1 MKYNKITLLIA
12 SVCLHSQFANA
23 EQTQQ
28 SNVEHIQILGVHD
41 KLRTQGGATS
51 LIGEEALA
59 QFEFDDIN
67 KVLANVPGVNIREED
82 GYGLRPNIGFRG
94 TTPERSKKISLME
107 DGILISPAPY
117 SAPSA
122 YYFPMVSRMTAVEI
136 FKGPAAIK
144 YGPNTVAGALNL
156 VTRAVPK
163 YAETGI
169 DLAYGSDNYSK
180 AHLHH
185 GNSGDK
191 FGYLIEGLHT
201 QADGFKNIDFSKQDT
216 GFEKND
222 IMTKLKYD
230 FSQDNQAHYLE
241 LKLAYADETSN
252 ETYLGLTDQDFADS
266 PYRRYAA
273 TSEDQMNW
281 DHQTYQLTHFIELA
295 EFNLLTR
302 LYQHDF
308 ARDWRKVSAL
318 GQNSPALLDVLTA
331 PDDPENQEYYA
342 RLNGSDSGDIILGTN
357 DRNYRSQG
365 LQTDLGW
372 QFVLSGLQ
380 HNVDLGLRLHKDY
393 INRDHFE
400 QTYQMSSQ
408 GQLGQASEK
417 TFTTV
422 NREEATAVSI
432 YAQDAIQIEQLT
444 LTAGIRGEYIDSR
457 YQNRK
462 NDNDWLEK
470 ESRIWLPSL
479 SAFYR
484 LSADYGVFAGVHK
497 GYVPSSPQQNDQS
510 VEAEQSINYEIGFR
524 QNSQSLKTEFA
535 LFYNDYSN
543 LKESCTFSQ
552 SSNCPLDT
560 DFNGGNVNVAGLE
573 SQIASVLPIN
583 SSIDMP
589 WSFTYS
595 YIHSEFEQSFDS
607 DYPQWGLVSKGDSM
621 PYQPDHSLALSLGLR
636 ATDWQLS
643 AQIKY
648 TSEMQETAGAGAVL
662 SGKVIPSTTMV
673 DLSANYLLTNEQ
685 SIYLKVDNV
694 TDETQIVSRRPNG
707 ARPGKPRTLILGYK
721 FNY

>member
-12 SVCLHSQFANA
+12 SACLYSQLANG
-23 EQTQQ
+23 EQTQE
-28 SNVEHIQILGVHD
+28 SYVEHIQILGTHD

-144 YGPNTVAGALNL
+144 YAPNTVAGALNL

-169 DLAYGSDNYSK
+169 DLAYGSDNYNK

-185 GNSGDK
+185 GNSSGK

-230 FSQDNQAHYLE
+230 LSQDNQAHYLE

-273 TSEDQMNW
+273 TSEDRMNW

-295 EFNLLTR
+295 EFNVLTR
-302 LYQHDF
+302 LYRHDF
-308 ARDWRKVSAL
+308 ARDWRKISSL
-318 GQNSPALLDVLTA
+318 GQNAPALLEVLTA

-342 RLNGSDSGDIILGTN
+342 RLNGSESGDIILGTN

-372 QFVLSGLQ
+372 QFELSGLQ

-444 LTAGIRGEYIDSR
+444 LTAGVRGEYIDSR

-524 QNSQSLKTEFA
+524 QNHKNLKTEFA

-573 SQIASVLPIN
+573 SQVASVLSIN
-583 SSIDMP
+583 TSIDMP

-595 YIHSEFEQSFDS
+595 YIYSEFEQSFDS
-607 DYPQWGLVSKGDSM
+607 DYPQWGLVTKGDSM
-621 PYQPDHSLALSLGLR
+621 PYQPEHSLALSLGLR

-662 SGKVIPSTTMV
+662 SGKLIPSTTMV

-685 SIYLKVDNV
+685 SIYLKIDNV